1 MAADTRRAD
10 VPSKINGVDTRPT
23 APVGAGR
30 ATQRTQDPVTGG
42 SGQEVSAKQ
51 SKDVQFS
58 GAANQL
64 AALEQ
69 SLLEMP
75 EVDEA
80 KVEDIR
86 MQIETGVYR
95 VKPEVIAD
103 GLIQFENVLSKLE
116 K

>member
-1 MAADTRRAD
+1 

-30 ATQRTQDPVTGG
+30 ATQRTQDPLTTG
-42 SGQEVSAKQ
+42 SGPEASGSP
-51 SKDVQFS
+51 SKDVQITGS
-58 GAANQL
+58 ANLL
-64 AALEQ
+64 ASLEA

-75 EVDEA
+75 EVDQA

-95 VKPEVIAD
+95 VKPEAVAD
-103 GLIQFENVLSKLE
+103 GIIQFENVLSQLE